1 MMKIRMNP
9 ARKGRRDEQN
19 WHLAKRRWQSR
30 NKDNDGK
37 FQQGLN
43 IEIEEAPPA
52 DGETIVVISL

>member
-1 MMKIRMNP
+1 MNP